1 MPIKVKFVST
11 RKKRIKV
18 ERLPAYWQ
26 EYIAIEEEGDDKQ
39 EVSI

>member
-18 ERLPAYWQ
+18 EVVPAFWLK
-26 EYIAIEEEGDDKQ
+26 YIAIEEHLDEQ
-39 EVSI
+39 SF